1 MLGTIPRFEKTKWFH
16 DSARKRAVV
25 WTATSVVFLG
35 VALAGFYFY
44 GKSAREQMIDLNLN
58 EQSTTIPNPRP

>member
-1 MLGTIPRFEKTKWFH
+1 VLGTIPRFERPNGPRL
-16 DSARKRAVV
+16 ARRVV
-25 WTATSVVFLG
+25 QAATSVVFLG

-58 EQSTTIPNPRP
+58 ESSTTTPSP